1 MIKIKGTEKE
11 LEEMIVSWLPNS
23 GFPAVLDMV
32 SAQENG
38 SRPSLNGLQFQ
49 IEVEP
54 EPELHVYD
62 YGFSTDYGIVGT
74 PTTLSTCDNYRL
86 HVGDIVIIEY
96 DDADT
101 HWVEVRPVLV
111 GKDRYGTEVPFV
123 FGFFGYFNP
132 YESTTAQNMRLT
144 LAKSYKEIPEST
156 RIGNITYV
164 KS

>member
-1 MIKIKGTEKE
+1 MLTIRGTEKE
-11 LEEMIVSWLPNS
+11 LEEMINSWLPNA
-23 GFPAVLDMV
+23 GFLAVRDMV
-32 SAQENG
+32 SAQKNG
-38 SRPSLNGLQFQ
+38 SRNSLNGVQFE
-49 IEVEP
+49 IDVEP
-54 EPELHVYD
+54 EPELHVYG
-62 YGFSTDYGIVGT
+62 YATDFGIVGT

-86 HVGDIVIIEY
+86 HVGDIVIVEY

-123 FGFFGYFNP
+123 SGFFGYFNP
-132 YESTTAQNMRLT
+132 YESTTAQNMRIT

-156 RIGNITYV
+156 CIGNITYV